1 MKKISLTVLC
11 IAVFSAN
18 LVAQETPEET
28 VKRMAALGG
37 DEVQDIK
44 IENGKLKS
52 LKVVGKDRISS
63 VLGTSKGL
71 LTAQKRAKMKANAAF
86 VEWMKNHV
94 KTISSTTDESIVT
107 LQGESKQGAG
117 EKGDSEKL
125 TEQGKAVETTK
136 QEIATQA
143 QGMIQGL
150 ELVGKHV
157 DPETK
162 TLTLVYAWSAA
173 RAKAAKEAGEGERD
187 ADSNAKPGT
196 KKPDAPVKKKTTVSP
211 NFNE

>member
-1 MKKISLTVLC
+1 MKKLTLTLFC
-11 IAVFSAN
+11 IVVSFAN
-18 LVAQETPEET
+18 LVAQETPEQA
-28 VKRMAALGG
+28 VQRMAALGEG
-37 DEVQDIK
+37 VQDLK
-44 IENGKLKS
+44 VEEGKLKS
-52 LKVVGKDRISS
+52 LKVVGQDRISS

-86 VEWMKNHV
+86 VEWMKNNV
-94 KTISSTTDESIVT
+94 KTIQSSADESIVT
-107 LQGESKQGAG
+107 LQGESQQGAG

-125 TEQGKAVETTK
+125 TEQGKSVETDK

-143 QGMIQGL
+143 QGMVQGL

-173 RAKAAKEAGEGERD
+173 RAKAAQEAGEGERD
-187 ADSNAKPGT
+187 ADSNAKPGA